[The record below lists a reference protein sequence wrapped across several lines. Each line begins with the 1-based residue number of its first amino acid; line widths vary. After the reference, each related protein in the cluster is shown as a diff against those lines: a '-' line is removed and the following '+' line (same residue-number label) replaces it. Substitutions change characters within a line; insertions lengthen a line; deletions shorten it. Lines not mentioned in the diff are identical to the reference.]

1 MFDDI
6 IDARTDVNPIK
17 IPDAFIHMK
26 NGNKRR
32 REKVKGWEI
41 CIQWNDSSSTG
52 KQLKDV
58 KESYPVQMAAYVA
71 ENELVEETDFVWWT
85 KYTPKK
91 RDRIISKTAR
101 KYWRKTQKYVLI

>member
-58 KESYPVQMAAYVA
+58 KESYPINIR
-71 ENELVEETDFVWWT
+71 ENASDN
-85 KYTPKK
+85 
-91 RDRIISKTAR
+91 
-101 KYWRKTQKYVLI
+101 